1 MHVNE
6 VFFKLQSN
14 IKHCTFFFACRKI
27 CEILR
32 IVSLLNRKI
41 RFSNQ
46 VITNKYLISLI
57 NNNYLFSNLDL
68 SYLSYLL
75 KNRILLKKFISK

>member
-1 MHVNE
+1 M
-6 VFFKLQSN
+6 
-14 IKHCTFFFACRKI
+14 FFFACGKI